1 MNKKLV
7 LSVLSTAVVAS
18 MASSAFAAPKDGVYL
33 GGSHLKLYSVDTLL
47 NMNSETKEAYKTAF
61 ATSDFK
67 QVVFVNLDGTGATI
81 DEILTKGFKEA
92 TSEPL
97 KKSDFADSYTVVNP
111 DGTEAGTYNPQDEI
125 EEEAGE
131 LVVEGV
137 TSISK
142 AGVTVAITKLAAD
155 LEGATIEVKDNNGNV
170 VEVKPLNLVVNETVA
185 TFEFKTALTADPTG
199 VWTVAGISFDADAY
213 AKLEKINAANAELAL
228 YNALTEAGIANLKV
242 ENAPAYIAEKLD
254 KTEAFKS
261 LEEVQ
266 AFVDKVNAD
275 QASDAEKA
283 AQVEALVK
291 ALETTSQVAILNALA
306 PWAQVNPEYISDYAS
321 DLAAVTVTDTF
332 DDVQDIINTTNIT
345 NAGTL
350 LNDAFTESKR
360 EAYNK
365 AVTAVSFVRAD
376 DPEDPDDKVKADMQ
390 EALEVL
396 NLLLNVKEAST
407 AAQFANAYNALVA
420 KVNDKTIIGDEVF
433 YTDLRP
439 QYMEATKAQPAG
451 VPETVTTPEDIEDAI
466 VAVNTKKRAELYN
479 AVAEVS
485 DTAGSETKTADVLKK
500 LQDFAAYVPNKADF
514 DISTVSTTDDRLK
527 AYRTALAALPSL
539 TIDSSLTEGDV
550 ATAIADVK
558 NAIDTVNGTAVG
570 TPLGNIE
577 NFDSS
582 DATTFPNGVTD
593 PAQALLTY
601 LKHKELA
608 LGNVVDANAELYL
621 ANEADFKA
629 AATVGAGT
637 AADAIKAVKALVA
650 DLNQVAIINKAK
662 SATEVHDALMA
673 LALPDYL
680 NVTSADRLTVAES
693 LLEVVQDDAFVEYE
707 SKADVAADVAT
718 ITADRAAAIAAVNA
732 LLPDTDITDVI
743 DALDLVGY
751 KAFSDMS
758 AADKALVAEK
768 FAEALEF
775 NADGTALKS
784 PYRSLAAIKAHID
797 AAIAAQ

>member
-81 DEILTKGFKEA
+81 DDILTKGFKEA

-97 KKSDFADSYTVVNP
+97 KKSDFADSYTIVNT
-111 DGTEAGTYNPQDEI
+111 DGTEAGTYNPQDDI
-125 EEEAGE
+125 DEEAGE

-137 TSISK
+137 TSINK
-142 AGVTVAITKLAAD
+142 TGVKVAITKLAAD

-170 VEVKPLNLVVNETVA
+170 VEVKPLNLVVNETEA

-199 VWTVAGISFDADAY
+199 VWTIAGISFDADAY
-213 AKLEKINAANAELAL
+213 AKLEKINDANTELAL
-228 YNALTEAGIANLKV
+228 YNALTAAGIANLKV
-242 ENAPAYIAEKLD
+242 ENAPAYITEKNK

-275 QASDAEKA
+275 KASDADKA

-291 ALETTSQVAILNALA
+291 AIETTSDVAILNALA
-306 PWAQVNPEYISDYAS
+306 PWAQINEEFISTYKAGLDGSITTAS
-321 DLAAVTVTDTF
+321 TF
-332 DDVQDIINTTNIT
+332 KDVQDIIDAANLVEVK
-345 NAGTL
+345 TL
-350 LNDAFTESKR
+350 VDDAVDSAKR
-360 EAYNK
+360 ADYNK
-365 AVTAVSFVRAD
+365 AAAAMSFVRAD
-376 DPEDPDDKVKADMQ
+376 NPEDSSDTEKADLQ
-390 EALEVL
+390 AKLDVL
-396 NLLLNVKEAST
+396 NLVLNVKEAST

-420 KVNDKTIIGDEVF
+420 KVNDKDVIGKEVF
-433 YTDLRP
+433 YTDLRV
-439 QYMEATKAQPAG
+439 QYMNATKAQAAG
-451 VPETVTTPEDIEDAI
+451 TPETVKTADHIEDAI
-466 VAVNTKKRAELYN
+466 LAENTKKRAALYN
-479 AVAEVS
+479 DVANISVAS
-485 DTAGSETKTADVLKK
+485 GSETKTADVLKK
-500 LQDFAAYVPNKADF
+500 LQDLAAYVPNKAHF

-527 AYRTALAALPSL
+527 AYRTALAALNEIAEADLADPAV
-539 TIDSSLTEGDV
+539 V
-550 ATAIADVK
+550 ANAIAEVK
-558 NAIDTVNGTAVG
+558 TAIDTVNGDSVG
-570 TPLGNIE
+570 TPLSAIE
-577 NFDSS
+577 TFDSS
-582 DATTFPNGVTD
+582 TYANTSE
-593 PAQALLTY
+593 AAAELLKA

-621 ANEADFKA
+621 ANEADFKT

-650 DLNQVAIINKAK
+650 DLNQVAIINKAN
-662 SATEVHDALMA
+662 SATEVHNALMA

-693 LLEVVQDDAFVEYE
+693 LLELVQDDAFVEYE

-718 ITADRAAAIAAVNA
+718 ITADRTAAIVAVNA

-751 KAFSDMS
+751 KAFSDLS

-775 NADGTALKS
+775 NSDGTALKT
-784 PYRSLAAIKAHID
+784 PYRSLTAIKADID